1 MKKESSRVVHVNF
14 TMNSLYGLLA
24 ELYEAFIDDD
34 RKESQKVIKVLTRE
48 LKQLSNALDDEMQDL

>member
-24 ELYEAFIDDD
+24 ELYEAFIDDE
-34 RKESQKVIKVLTRE
+34 RQESKKIIKNLTRE
-48 LKQLSNALDDEMQDL
+48 LKQLSNALDDEMQDV

>member
-24 ELYEAFIDDD
+24 ELYEAFIDDE
-34 RKESQKVIKVLTRE
+34 RQESKKVIKNLIRE
-48 LKQLSNALDDEMQDL
+48 LKQLSNALDDEMQDV

>member
-24 ELYEAFIDDD
+24 ELYEAFIDDE
-34 RKESQKVIKVLTRE
+34 RQESKRIIKNLTRE
-48 LKQLSNALDDEMQDL
+48 LKQLSNALDDEMQDV

>member
-48 LKQLSNALDDEMQDL
+48 LKQLSNALDDEMQDV